1 MHYQVKGNGP
11 VVMLVHGFGET
22 AAIWDRIIQHL
33 TGFSWIIPDLPGSG
47 RSGLIEDMS
56 MEGMAESLL
65 DILDNENLSDC
76 IMIGHSMGG
85 YITLAFA
92 EKYESRLRGIGLFHS
107 TAYADSEEKKET
119 RRRGGETKLG
129 KRRRQ

>member
-1 MHYQVKGNGP
+1 MLKQIHFKETTLHYQVTGNGP

-22 AAIWDRIIQHL
+22 AVIWDRITSEL
-33 TGFSWIIPDLPGSG
+33 TEYRWIIPDLPGSG

-65 DILDNENLSDC
+65 AILDNEKLSDC

-85 YITLAFA
+85 YITLAFS
-92 EKYESRLRGIGLFHS
+92 EKYESRLRGFGLFHS
-107 TAYADSEEKKET
+107 TAYADSEEKK
-119 RRRGGETKLG
+119 K
-129 KRRRQ
+129 KRN